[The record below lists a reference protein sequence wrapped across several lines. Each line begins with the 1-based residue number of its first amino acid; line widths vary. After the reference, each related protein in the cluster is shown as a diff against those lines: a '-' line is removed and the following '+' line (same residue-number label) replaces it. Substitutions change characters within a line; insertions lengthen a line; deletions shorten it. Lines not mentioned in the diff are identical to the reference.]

1 MAKFF
6 AFEAADTVGSE
17 DLIPYN
23 PGFASPVGSSYSFWF
38 VDNPVPTEYYVF
50 NSDSPLTGPVF
61 PGSITSWARFES
73 FQPFSPTNI
82 GAGDVKEA
90 WKADSGDTYSTND
103 LLTMIYK
110 PDPATPGFTGF
121 TYQDL
126 EQFWFGA
133 NDRIHGSE
141 EGDMLCGW
149 AGNDKMWGNGGN
161 NKFYFGQ
168 GMDKD
173 KIMDFSKANDDL
185 YLDEDFASTFKQLKK
200 MVTYNVN
207 KNITKIKD
215 GGDVLKVYG
224 IDTQKELKSVVHFDD
239 FTDFA

>member
-1 MAKFF
+1 MAQFY
-6 AFEAADTVGSE
+6 AVSEVDLVGSMDPLPIPTVGSAP
-17 DLIPYN
+17 ITVN
-23 PGFASPVGSSYSFWF
+23 NFAVVNS
-38 VDNPVPTEYYVF
+38 TEYYNF
-50 NSDSPLTGPVF
+50 NVDSTFIATPD
-61 PGSITSWARFES
+61 IKSWSHLKYTA
-73 FQPFSPTNI
+73 PYNNGI
-82 GAGDVKEA
+82 GETDQV
-90 WKADSGDTYSTND
+90 WKADSGDSYSLLD
-103 LLTMIYK
+103 LIAILVT
-110 PDPATPGFTGF
+110 PSGTDPTKTAFTE
-121 TYQDL
+121 QDFN
-126 EQFWFGA
+126 QFFFEF

-141 EGDMLCGW
+141 EDDMLCGW
-149 AGNDKMWGNGGN
+149 AGNDRMWGNGGN

-200 MVTYNVN
+200 MVTYNTN